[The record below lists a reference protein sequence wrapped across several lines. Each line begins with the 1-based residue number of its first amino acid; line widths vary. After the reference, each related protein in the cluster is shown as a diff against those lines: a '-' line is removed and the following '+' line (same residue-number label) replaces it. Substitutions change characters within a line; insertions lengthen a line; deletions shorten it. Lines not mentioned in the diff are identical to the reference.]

1 MCSKMQIGNIHSFI
15 HSSTPSLML
24 DGFAN
29 LVCFSCVGLDR
40 AGLVG
45 LMWDQMNGEKRKVR
59 VFGPTPPSTDQDTE
73 AAQICGRICPIILIL
88 ATLLSISFII
98 DQSFQILLV
107 LHEHVVHGPVVP
119 GHVGPQGGPTR
130 GRAAY
135 SNSRRPPRVRAAALW
150 RRRGRNGSFASS
162 QLELGSGGK
171 DGVVE
176 QT

>member
-73 AAQICGRICPIILIL
+73 AHCCGRLDCWEGSLGNA
-88 ATLLSISFII
+88 ATSLYSKMDYIYHPEQFFKIFKKRQNAT
-98 DQSFQILLV
+98 DC
-107 LHEHVVHGPVVP
+107 LHADKYCIK
-119 GHVGPQGGPTR
+119 VG
-130 GRAAY
+130 
-135 SNSRRPPRVRAAALW
+135 LM
-150 RRRGRNGSFASS
+150 
-162 QLELGSGGK
+162 
-171 DGVVE
+171 
-176 QT
+176 

>member
-1 MCSKMQIGNIHSFI
+1 
-15 HSSTPSLML
+15 
-24 DGFAN
+24 
-29 LVCFSCVGLDR
+29 
-40 AGLVG
+40 
-45 LMWDQMNGEKRKVR
+45 MWDQMNGEKRKVR

-73 AAQICGRICPIILIL
+73 AAQVCGRISPIILVQ
-88 ATLLSISFII
+88 AALLSISLII

-107 LHEHVVHGPVVP
+107 LHEHVVLGPVVP
-119 GHVGPQGGPTR
+119 GHVRPHAGPTR
-130 GRAAY
+130 GRAY